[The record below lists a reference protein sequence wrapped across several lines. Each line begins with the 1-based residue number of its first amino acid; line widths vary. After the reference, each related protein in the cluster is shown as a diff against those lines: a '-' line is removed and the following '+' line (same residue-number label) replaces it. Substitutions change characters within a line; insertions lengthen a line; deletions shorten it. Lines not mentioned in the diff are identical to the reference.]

1 MSAYSL
7 RIARLQIG
15 AQPRRAAGGGGPLLG
30 RLLHWLRQR
39 TKGSTT
45 PALTPEE
52 AAERKR
58 VLERR
63 YERLKRAERLDSDP
77 SDS

>member
-1 MSAYSL
+1 
-7 RIARLQIG
+7 
-15 AQPRRAAGGGGPLLG
+15 LLG
-30 RLLHWLRQR
+30 RLLHWVRQR

-52 AAERKR
+52 VAERER

-63 YERLKRAERLDSDP
+63 YESLKRSQGSERG
-77 SDS
+77 